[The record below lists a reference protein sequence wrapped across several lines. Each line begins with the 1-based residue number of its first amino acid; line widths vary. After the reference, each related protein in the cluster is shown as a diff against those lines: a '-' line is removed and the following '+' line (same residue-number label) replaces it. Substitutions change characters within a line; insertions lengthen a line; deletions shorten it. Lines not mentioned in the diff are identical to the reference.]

1 MQRDDRKIRLK
12 NNNNIGIPQSMQ
24 VKEIY
29 MHTENTKE
37 TRDHNKGIIIMV
49 KMYGFWV
56 NSYHKTYT
64 PKQS

>member
-49 KMYGFWV
+49 KMYGF
-56 NSYHKTYT
+56 
-64 PKQS
+64 